1 MSMSYEKFLI
11 DSGKF
16 NPLVIHRQAGQQ
28 EIRIE
33 ISKGVKVKVLIL
45 GDFKKIISS
54 LKLHIIIRQS
64 AALNLVEN
72 IKGGKRVETAC
83 EIELKETGAN
93 CLVTGMFLGKKTEE
107 HVCKTIV
114 DHQAANTRADV
125 LVKAVYQ
132 NQSRGDFSGLIKINK
147 SSQHANSFY
156 KNEILL
162 LDSAQAISMPH
173 LEISTNRAK
182 ASHSSYISRL
192 NQEQLFYLQ
201 SHGLS
206 YQQSKR
212 EIIAGF
218 LVSAL
223 NRLPQVFC
231 RQFLPKLKRALSC

>member
-1 MSMSYEKFLI
+1 MSMSVRLKKFI
-11 DSGKF
+11 INNDKS

-33 ISKGVKVKVLIL
+33 ISKGVKAEVLIL
-45 GDFKKIISS
+45 GDCKRTISWLKIDF
-54 LKLHIIIRQS
+54 IIRQN

-72 IKGGKRVETAC
+72 IKGGERIETAC
-83 EIELKETGAN
+83 EIELKEPGAN
-93 CLVTGMFLGKKTEE
+93 CLVTGIFFGKKAEQ
-107 HVCKTIV
+107 HVCKIRV
-114 DHQAANTRADV
+114 DHQAVNTRADV

-132 NQSRGDFSGLIKINK
+132 NKSKGDFAGLIKVKK

-162 LDSAQAISMPH
+162 LDSAQAISMPC
-173 LEISTNRAK
+173 LEISANQAK

-201 SHGLS
+201 SRGLS
-206 YQQSKR
+206 YQQARR

-218 LVSAL
+218 MVPAL
-223 NRLPQVFC
+223 NRLPKAFC
-231 RQFLPKLKRALSC
+231 RSFL